1 MSSLIERAREA
12 AKKQAEGRRST
23 GSLYN
28 KSWNAGDAELVK
40 VTPSTAESPRTQLRI
55 VPYTIKDPR
64 GNPDQNEVGS
74 QWYKRRY
81 WVHRVGAD
89 NVRVLCNHRT
99 FGKPCV
105 VCAERRRLQQEGAN
119 DDVLKKYNSSERELF
134 NVWDMAEK
142 KLKLL
147 DASTFTFGK
156 KLLTEINDP
165 ENEDA
170 FMFLSPDKDGKYLSC
185 RFDAGALPDV
195 TVLGSVKFVDAKVAI
210 PKEVLDKAID
220 LDSILTEI
228 PDAEVE
234 ALMAVTVSYKDRT
247 KAAAA
252 TKVADAKPADAKPAD
267 AKPAGAKTVADPD
280 DLDF

>member
-12 AKKQAEGRRST
+12 AKKQAEGKRNT

-28 KSWNAGDAELVK
+28 KSWNAGDVELVK
-40 VTPSTAESPRTQLRI
+40 VTPSTAENPRTQLRV
-55 VPYTIKDPR
+55 VPYTMKDPR
-64 GNPDQNEVGS
+64 NNPDQNEVGS

-99 FGKPCV
+99 LGKPCV

-119 DDVLKKYNSSERELF
+119 DDVLKRYNSSERELF
-134 NVWDMAEK
+134 NVWDMADK

-156 KLLTEINDP
+156 KLLREINDP

-185 RFDAGALPDV
+185 RFDASSLPDV

-210 PKEVLDKAID
+210 PQEVLDKAID
-220 LDSILTEI
+220 LDSILTEL
-228 PDAEVE
+228 PDAEIE
-234 ALMAVTVSYKDRT
+234 ALMAVTVSYKDRG

-252 TKVADAKPADAKPAD
+252 AKVADAKPADT
-267 AKPAGAKTVADPD
+267 KPAGAKTVSDLD

>member
-12 AKKQAEGRRST
+12 AKKQAEGKCST
-23 GSLYN
+23 GSLFN
-28 KSWNAGDAELVK
+28 KSWDAGDVELVK
-40 VTPSTAESPRTQLRI
+40 VTPSTAENPRTQLRV
-55 VPYTIKDPR
+55 VPYTMKDPR
-64 GNPDQNEVGS
+64 NNPDQNEVGS

-89 NVRVLCNHRT
+89 NVRVLCNYRT
-99 FGKPCV
+99 LGKPCV

-119 DDVLKKYNSSERELF
+119 DDVLKRYNSSERELF
-134 NVWDMAEK
+134 NVWDMADK

-147 DASTFTFGK
+147 DASTFIFGK
-156 KLLTEINDP
+156 KLLAEINDP

-185 RFDAGALPDV
+185 RFDAGSLPDV

-220 LDSILTEI
+220 LDSILTEL
-228 PDAEVE
+228 PDAEIE
-234 ALMAVTVSYKDRT
+234 ALMAVTVSYKDRG

-252 TKVADAKPADAKPAD
+252 VKVADARPADT
-267 AKPAGAKTVADPD
+267 KPAGAKTVSDLD